1 MTDELNTL
9 HARPNK
15 ESTSLMAPFAESIA
29 YVARKTGEENEH
41 ASCKFLGLVAW
52 VRPHPD
58 YLIVASFDG
67 IKEGEKTGGVVKL
80 CHSSCIHR
88 WLR

>member
-1 MTDELNTL
+1 MRRVNFWG
-9 HARPNK
+9 
-15 ESTSLMAPFAESIA
+15 SL
-29 YVARKTGEENEH
+29 
-41 ASCKFLGLVAW
+41 LGFVLI
-52 VRPHPD
+52 PMI
-58 YLIVASFDG
+58 IVASFDG